1 MMRTTKRRFKIPL
14 GAYAVIVSLLGE
26 RLYLRLKYRYRTGR
40 WPNLNAPERFSEKL
54 QWLKLYD
61 RRPLMH
67 TLADKLAAK
76 EWVSGRVGSE
86 YVIPVKKVIGAVE
99 NLTMA
104 QLPDFPFVL
113 KFNHDSGGV
122 KVCRSEADF
131 DLAAMRAFYTA
142 RNRSFYPINLEWEYK
157 GITPTLFAEEYID
170 DPTNSGVLRDYKIHC
185 FAGEPRLIQVLSDRW
200 NQIKEDWLRPDWQP
214 VDFWYVSAHR
224 AEPERPNELAEMLAL
239 ARRLS
244 QSFPY
249 VRVDLYVTGDRILVG
264 EFTFRPYGGF
274 MQWKPDQADLEVGRM
289 LTLPE
294 A

>member
-1 MMRTTKRRFKIPL
+1 MMRAKKRRFKMPL
-14 GAYAVIVSLLGE
+14 GAYAVIVSVLGE
-26 RLYLRLKYRYRTGR
+26 KLYLRLKYRYRTGR
-40 WPNLNAPERFSEKL
+40 WPNLKTPERFSEKL
-54 QWLKLYD
+54 QWLKLND

-76 EWVSGRVGSE
+76 AWVTETIGSE
-86 YVIPVKKVIGAVE
+86 YVIPVKKVIGGVE
-99 NLTMA
+99 NLTTE

-131 DLAAMRAFYTA
+131 DLAAMRAFYGA
-142 RNRSFYPINLEWEYK
+142 RDKSFYYMNLEWEYK
-157 GITPTLFAEEYID
+157 DITPTLFAEEYID
-170 DPTNSGVLRDYKIHC
+170 DPSNSGVLRDYKIHC
-185 FAGEPRLIQVLSDRW
+185 FSGEPQLIQVLSDRW
-200 NQIKEDWLRPDWQP
+200 NQIKEDWLSPDWQP
-214 VDFWYVSAHR
+214 VDIWYASEHR
-224 AEPERPNELAEMLAL
+224 SEPERPKELAEMLAL
-239 ARRLS
+239 ARKLA
-244 QSFPY
+244 QPFPY

-274 MQWKPDQADLEVGRM
+274 MQWKPDQADIEVGRM